1 MFQSPTRHRVA
12 FGLALLGLVVSAEI
26 LYVEHQLATDA
37 GYTSFCNLGGVIN
50 CDVVMGSRYGRML
63 DVPVGAWAALSFVV
77 GALAAAPGA
86 FVGAPGGLADLVLI
100 AFASGTFG
108 FSMVLAG
115 VMALVLHHA
124 CLLCLSLDVV
134 VIAWFVTVVPLAR
147 GFAASAG
154 ASWLR
159 RRPAAYATVVAALA
173 VAVAGGTLAAVQ
185 TPPPAA
191 TSEDVAARDPDFAKA
206 YLALPVTSVAAL
218 VPADAAAKGR
228 ADAPVTIVEFSDFE
242 CPACGQAFK
251 DLHDLLRVRSDVRLV
266 FRNFPLDSSCN
277 EAMPRALHP
286 DACLAAAAAQC
297 AGEQRRFW
305 EYHDLLFENQK
316 ELDRDSLFRHAREL
330 ELDIPTFRTC
340 LDDPATRARVAEDV
354 RAGIAAGVESTPTL
368 FINGRRVN
376 GALERSYYDYALI
389 LERERPGAA
398 QGRP

>member
-26 LYVEHQLATDA
+26 LYVEYQLATDS

-50 CDVVMGSRYGRML
+50 CDVVLGSRYGRVL
-63 DVPVGAWAALSFVV
+63 DVPVGAWAAASFVV

-86 FVGAPGGLADLVLI
+86 FAGATGGIADLVLI

-154 ASWLR
+154 TSWLR

-173 VAVAGGTLAAVQ
+173 VAVAGGTFAAVR

-191 TSEDVAARDPDFAKA
+191 TTADVESRDPDFARA
-206 YLALPVTSVAAL
+206 YLNLPVTPVATL
-218 VPADAAAKGR
+218 VPADAASKGR

-251 DLHDLLRVRSDVRLV
+251 DLHDLLRVRTDVRLV

-286 DACLAAAAAQC
+286 DACLAAAAAHC

-305 EYHDLLFENQK
+305 DYHDLLFENQK
-316 ELDRDSLFRHAREL
+316 ALDRDTLFRYARDL

-340 LDDPATRARVAEDV
+340 LDDPATRARLAEDV

-389 LERERPGAA
+389 LEHERPGAA